1 MSAVPWPLH
10 HLLDRQASSSQ
21 ICGPK
26 QSRGLAED
34 STEPSAALS
43 QGHLSFS
50 HSAEETVGKGKCVFI
65 LKYCVSSS
73 RTGAVTALHL
83 RTLQL
88 AP

>member
-43 QGHLSFS
+43 QGHCHLVTQQRRQLGKANVFLFS
-50 HSAEETVGKGKCVFI
+50 NTMSLPLGQG
-65 LKYCVSSS
+65 L
-73 RTGAVTALHL
+73 
-83 RTLQL
+83 
-88 AP
+88 